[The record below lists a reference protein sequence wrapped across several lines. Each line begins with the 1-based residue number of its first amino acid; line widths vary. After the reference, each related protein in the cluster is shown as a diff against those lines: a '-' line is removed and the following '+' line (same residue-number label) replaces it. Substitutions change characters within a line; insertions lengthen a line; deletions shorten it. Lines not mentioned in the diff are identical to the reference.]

1 MRSIP
6 LLLLLLSP
14 VLQTWAFVP
23 GDTNGDG
30 TVDLKDVS
38 EILQWVHSKG
48 PLSAEKLLRGD
59 CYPFKGTAELP
70 GDGHLD
76 QEDIAHILRMAIGLK
91 KPVDL
96 GPVVITIAGSGNFGR
111 YGIGGWRDGPA
122 LEALFSD
129 PWDVAVDQRGWVYI
143 TDSYGHRIRALT
155 PEGMVTT
162 IAGTGEPGYRDGPA
176 LEAQFDTPYAI
187 TLGPDGSL
195 YIADNMNHCIRRITP
210 DLQRVETVAGT
221 GERGYRDG
229 PTTEA
234 QFAMPTDVQIS
245 SDGRLWVADTGNNRI
260 RRIDLDGKVI
270 TVAGSGRRGWR
281 DGPSLLAEFAGVTG
295 LWIEETTGEIYV
307 AEVGNHLIRKIS
319 PKGQVVTVS
328 GIGKG
333 GYKDGP
339 VSTAS
344 FNLPFAFEKDRDG
357 GLLIVDWGNGS
368 IRKLK
373 DGVVTTLAGIG
384 KPGYRDGLARNAQF
398 NGIMGIALDPRGDI
412 YCADTDNQRIRKV
425 IR

>member
-1 MRSIP
+1 MRSTS
-6 LLLLLLSP
+6 LLLLLISLVP
-14 VLQTWAFVP
+14 PTWAFIP
-23 GDTNGDG
+23 GDANGDG

-38 EILQWVHSKG
+38 EILRWVSFKK

-59 CYPFKGTAELP
+59 CYPLKGTEELP
-70 GDGHLD
+70 GDGYLD
-76 QEDIAHILRMAIGLK
+76 QKDIAYILQVAIGLK
-91 KPVDL
+91 PSVDL
-96 GPVVITIAGSGNFGR
+96 GPVVITVAGSGNFGR

-155 PEGMVTT
+155 PEGMVIT
-162 IAGTGEPGYRDGPA
+162 IAGTGEPGYKDGPA

-187 TLGPDGSL
+187 TLGSDGSL

-221 GERGYRDG
+221 GERGYQDG
-229 PTTEA
+229 PATEA
-234 QFAMPTDVQIS
+234 QFALPTDVQIT
-245 SDGRLWVADTGNNRI
+245 SDGSLWVADTGNNRI
-260 RRIDLDGKVI
+260 RRIGPDGKVT
-270 TVAGSGRRGWR
+270 TVAGSGRRGWL
-281 DGPSLLAEFAGVTG
+281 DGPALLAEFAGVTG
-295 LWIEETTGEIYV
+295 LWIEEQTREVYV
-307 AEVGNHLIRKIS
+307 AEVGNHLIRKIT

-328 GIGKG
+328 GIRKG

-339 VSTAS
+339 ALTAS
-344 FNLPFAFEKDRDG
+344 FNLPFAFGKDRDG

-373 DGVVTTLAGIG
+373 DGIVTTLAGIG
-384 KPGYRDGLARNAQF
+384 KPGYKDGLAHNAQF
-398 NGIMGIALDPRGDI
+398 NGIMGIALDSRGDI